1 MIILHAISIKGR
13 LAIFMLPPRAA
24 FAIVS
29 LLCAY
34 LACVAARGESAL
46 EEVIVTAQRRAQP
59 LDEVPISISVV
70 AGESLLATGARD
82 VTAIAAFAPNVS
94 FDSIV
99 TQTGGSTA
107 TSIYIRGIG
116 QSDMLQTTDPGVGL
130 FVDGVY
136 VARAVGS
143 LLDVADV
150 ERVEVLRGPQGTL
163 FGRNTV
169 GGAINVTSRPPAE
182 RRALTLRATLGSDNR
197 VDAFARVDVP
207 LSGNVRSKLS
217 FATFDQD
224 GYVDRPNAGDWLGNK
239 HRRAAYAQLVYSPGD
254 AFNLTFS
261 ADYTH
266 ADERGVAAT
275 LERVVQI
282 CPANVPN
289 AIGGCDGNARPGA
302 PVSQTFAFN
311 NVPPVNGAAGG
322 SGVGVSVYDER
333 YIPSDPFINY
343 GTGREASTLDLWG
356 SSLTLDWKLPAF
368 TVRSISAWR
377 TFEAFFIRD
386 TDTSPFHIVVPS
398 STVDQHQFSQELQLL
413 SPGRESR
420 LDWIAG
426 LYYFYEEADDDSDF
440 SAAAFDLQSGGR
452 DIINRSA
459 ALFGQATYRL
469 SKTVA
474 LTAGARYTD
483 EHKSY
488 VPTQYFT
495 GSVTGIPPVGLV
507 IVPPLKNE
515 LDFSKP
521 TYRAAVELKPFADVL
536 FYASWSTGF
545 KSGGF
550 VQRNSVPRPLLPTF
564 GPETVEVLEIG
575 AKTTVL
581 DGKLRLNGAIFTSD
595 YEDLQIRVVQ
605 PVTFGVVTSNAGDAR
620 IRGGELEFEAA
631 PHARL
636 QLAGGVGY
644 LHGRYQRIAPTVPDL
659 TLDSR
664 LTDSPEWSANLS
676 AIGSLTDSLSA
687 RIDWSYR
694 SSNFNDAEN
703 TPELKQ
709 EAFHLLNASA
719 TWHCSGCP
727 ERAWSATLGVR
738 NATDEHYLI
747 SGYSLPVQGPV
758 ASSYARPREWFLTV
772 ELHL

>member
-1 MIILHAISIKGR
+1 MCHCPGTCAPSC
-13 LAIFMLPPRAA
+13 PSPR
-24 FAIVS
+24 
-29 LLCAY
+29 
-34 LACVAARGESAL
+34 
-46 EEVIVTAQRRAQP
+46 
-59 LDEVPISISVV
+59 
-70 AGESLLATGARD
+70 
-82 VTAIAAFAPNVS
+82 
-94 FDSIV
+94 
-99 TQTGGSTA
+99 
-107 TSIYIRGIG
+107 
-116 QSDMLQTTDPGVGL
+116 
-130 FVDGVY
+130 
-136 VARAVGS
+136 
-143 LLDVADV
+143 
-150 ERVEVLRGPQGTL
+150 
-163 FGRNTV
+163 
-169 GGAINVTSRPPAE
+169 
-182 RRALTLRATLGSDNR
+182 
-197 VDAFARVDVP
+197 
-207 LSGNVRSKLS
+207 
-217 FATFDQD
+217 FDQD
-224 GYVDRPNAGDWLGNK
+224 GYVNRPNAGDWLGNK

-254 AFNLTFS
+254 AFSLTFS

-282 CPANVPN
+282 CPAPVAN
-289 AIGGCDGNARPGA
+289 AVGGCDGNARPGA

-333 YIPSDPFINY
+333 YVPSDPFINY
-343 GTGREASTLDLWG
+343 GTGREASSLDLWG
-356 SSLTLDWKLPAF
+356 SSLTLDWKLPLF

-377 TFEAFFIRD
+377 TFDASFVRD
-386 TDTSPFHIVVPS
+386 TDSSPFHIVVPGA
-398 STVDQHQFSQELQLL
+398 TVDQRQLSEELQLM
-413 SPGRESR
+413 SPGAESP
-420 LDWIAG
+420 LDWLAG
-426 LYYFYEEADDDSDF
+426 LYYLDEKADDDSDF

-452 DIINRSA
+452 DIVNRSI

-515 LDFSKP
+515 LDFSRP
-521 TYRAAVELKPFADVL
+521 TYRAAVEVKPFDDVL
-536 FYASWSTGF
+536 LYASWSTGF

-550 VQRNSVPRPLLPTF
+550 VQRNQAPRQFLPTF

-575 AKTTVL
+575 AKATVL
-581 DGKLRLNGAIFTSD
+581 AGRLRLRGAMFTSD
-595 YEDLQIRVVQ
+595 YEDLQIRIVQ
-605 PVTFGVVTSNAGDAR
+605 PVTFSPVTSNAGDAR

-631 PHARL
+631 PHSRL
-636 QLAGGVGY
+636 HLAGGIGY
-644 LHGRYQRIAPTVPDL
+644 LHGRYERIAPTVPDL

-694 SSNFNDAEN
+694 SATFNDAEN
-703 TPELKQ
+703 TPELRQ
-709 EAFHLLNASA
+709 EAFHLLNAST
-719 TWHCSGCP
+719 TWHCSGCR

-772 ELHL
+772 ELHM

>member
-1 MIILHAISIKGR
+1 
-13 LAIFMLPPRAA
+13 MLPSRAA
-24 FAIVS
+24 FAIAS

-34 LACVAARGESAL
+34 LACASARGESAL

-70 AGESLLATGARD
+70 EGESLLATGAHD
-82 VTAIAAFAPNVS
+82 LAAIAAFAPNVS

-150 ERVEVLRGPQGTL
+150 EHIEVLRGPQGTL

-169 GGAINVTSRPPAE
+169 GGAINVISRPPAQE
-182 RRALTLRATLGSDNR
+182 QALTLRATLGSENR
-197 VDAFARVDVP
+197 VDTLARIDVP
-207 LSGNVRSKLS
+207 LSANVRSKLS

-239 HRRAAYAQLVYSPGD
+239 HRRAAYAQLVYSPHD

-275 LERVVQI
+275 LERVSQF
-282 CPANVPN
+282 CPASVPN
-289 AIGGCDGNARPGA
+289 AIGGCDGHTRPGA

-322 SGVGVSVYDER
+322 SGVGASIYDEQ
-333 YIPSDPFINY
+333 YVPSDPFINY
-343 GTGREASTLDLWG
+343 GTGRETSTLELWG
-356 SSLTLDWKLPAF
+356 SSLTLEWELPVF
-368 TVRSISAWR
+368 TARSISAWR
-377 TFEAFFIRD
+377 TFDAFFVRD
-386 TDTSPFHIVVPS
+386 TDASPFHIVVPGA
-398 STVDQHQFSQELQLL
+398 TVDQHQFSEELQLL
-413 SPGRESR
+413 SPSGESR

-426 LYYFYEEADDDSDF
+426 LYYLDEKADDDSDF

-452 DIINRSA
+452 DIINRST

-469 SKTVA
+469 IKSVA
-474 LTAGARYTD
+474 FTAGARYTD

-488 VPTQYFT
+488 VPTQYVT

-515 LDFSKP
+515 LDFSRP
-521 TYRAAVELKPFADVL
+521 TYRAAVEVKPFDDVL
-536 FYASWSTGF
+536 LYASWSTGF

-550 VQRNSVPRPLLPTF
+550 VQRNQVPRPLLPTF

-575 AKTTVL
+575 AKTTAL
-581 DGKLRLNGAIFTSD
+581 AGKLRLSAAIFTSD
-595 YEDLQIRVVQ
+595 YEDLQIRIVQ
-605 PVTFGVVTSNAGDAR
+605 PVTFSPVTSNAGDAR

-636 QLAGGVGY
+636 QFQGGVGY
-644 LHGRYQRIAPTVPDL
+644 LHGRYQHIAPTVPDL

-694 SSNFNDAEN
+694 SASFNDAEN
-703 TPELKQ
+703 TPELRQ
-709 EAFHLLNASA
+709 EAFNLLNVST
-719 TWHCSGCP
+719 TWRCSGCR
-727 ERAWSATLGVR
+727 EHAWSATLGVR

-747 SGYSLPVQGPV
+747 SGYSLAVQGPV
-758 ASSYARPREWFLTV
+758 ASSYARPREWFVTV
-772 ELHL
+772 ELHM